1 MNRNKYTTTAVAPY
15 LKYFTNKKTF
25 LKRKEIFSRRFSHY
39 MAGSTRFE
47 LATSAV
53 TGQCSNQ
60 LNYDPLVIQKI
71 NMVGDT
77 RFELVTPCL

>member
-1 MNRNKYTTTAVAPY
+1 
-15 LKYFTNKKTF
+15 
-25 LKRKEIFSRRFSHY
+25 

-60 LNYDPLVIQKI
+60 LNYDPRVILYLK
-71 NMVGDT
+71 MVGDT